1 MKMILAGAAFAALL
15 ATPALAQPLRAHEP
29 PGAEIYLND
38 EGARDDT
45 PDRSFTEPTPNQ
57 EPMQQELCDTAH
69 DFCPGFH
76 GDNG

>member
-15 ATPALAQPLRAHEP
+15 ATPALAQPLRAHEQP
-29 PGAEIYLND
+29 VENYQND
-38 EGARDDT
+38 QGVRGNS

-57 EPMQQELCDTAH
+57 DSMQQELCDTAH
-69 DFCPGFH
+69 DFCSGFY